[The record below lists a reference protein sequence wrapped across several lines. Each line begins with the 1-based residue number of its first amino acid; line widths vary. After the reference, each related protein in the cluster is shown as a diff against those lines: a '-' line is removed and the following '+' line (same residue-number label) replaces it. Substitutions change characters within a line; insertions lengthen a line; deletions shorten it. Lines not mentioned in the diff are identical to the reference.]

1 VESEFYT
8 VISQTTAHRYPRE
21 VVKFSVLK
29 NPKLFQPLVVLAC
42 TPEDPNHHK
51 ACWILEL
58 VCEQKLKL
66 LRPHMNL
73 FCNTMPR
80 LTHEGALRSMSK
92 IVLFLSQKTNLLNQ
106 KQEQL
111 LLETC
116 WSWLLEH
123 PKVATK
129 VNAMRSL
136 YYFGYTYLWIHPELR
151 SIIQLHY
158 SSYSAGYQAA
168 AKDILRKL
176 DQNIDIPF

>member
-8 VISQTTAHRYPRE
+8 VISQTTAHRKPRE
-21 VVKFSVLK
+21 SVKFSVLK
-29 NPKLFQPLVVLAC
+29 NPQLFQPLVALAC

-92 IVLFLSQKTNLLNQ
+92 IVLFLSQKNHLLNPE
-106 KQEQL
+106 QEQH

-116 WSWLLEH
+116 WVWLLEH

-129 VNAMRSL
+129 VNAMRAL
-136 YYFGYTYLWIHPELR
+136 YHFGNKHPWIHPELQ
-151 SIIQLHY
+151 SILQLHY
-158 SSYSAGYQAA
+158 ASYSAGYQAA
-168 AKDILRKL
+168 ARDILKKIDRK
-176 DQNIDIPF
+176 